1 MRGKNYLV
9 REKERI
15 KKLTYLMTYRGFN
28 TFFEDRFYEY
38 CRNN

>member
-15 KKLTYLMTYRGFN
+15 KKLTYLMTYSGFI
-28 TFFEDRFYEY
+28 FLFEDNFYE
-38 CRNN
+38 C